1 MRIRRAEDA
10 EEPFFAL
17 TSLIDILFILI
28 TFFLAATSFR
38 EEERDVQ
45 VSLPR
50 ADESAALTSA
60 PRVLVVNVR
69 ADGRYVVS
77 NRVTDLPGVAQTV
90 RQAVGG
96 DAQQKVLI
104 RGDRAARHEHVA
116 AAVRAC
122 KQAGVVQANIGY
134 DSTPTP

>member
-1 MRIRRAEDA
+1 MRIRRSEDG

-17 TSLIDILFILI
+17 TSLIDILFVLI
-28 TFFLAATSFR
+28 MFYLAATSFR
-38 EEERDVQ
+38 EEERDAE

-50 ADESAALTSA
+50 ADDAAALTAA
-60 PRVLVVNVR
+60 PRVVVVNVR
-69 ADGRYVVS
+69 ADGQYVVS
-77 NRVTDLPGVAQTV
+77 NRAMDLPLLTKTV
-90 RQAVGG
+90 RQAVAG
-96 DAQQKVLI
+96 DAGQKVLI

-134 DSTPTP
+134 DSTPNP